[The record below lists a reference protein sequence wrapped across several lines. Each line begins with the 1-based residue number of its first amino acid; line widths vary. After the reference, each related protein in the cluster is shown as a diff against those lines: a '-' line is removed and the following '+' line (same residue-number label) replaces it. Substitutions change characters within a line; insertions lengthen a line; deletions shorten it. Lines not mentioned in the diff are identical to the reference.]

1 MPRLRRGAKPE
12 VFAVTAARPSLSD
25 DIRAREKRYALAM
38 GIRTLCFIAT
48 VATQG
53 VVRWVMF
60 TLALVLPYFAVV
72 MANAG
77 RESGQSGPAPV
88 ILPLRTELPPLRR
101 EDPSGNS

>member
-1 MPRLRRGAKPE
+1 MPRKRRGAKPE
-12 VFAVTAARPSLSD
+12 VFAVTAARPSVTE

-48 VATQG
+48 VATHG
-53 VVRWVMF
+53 VLRWVMF

-77 RESGQSGPAPV
+77 RESRYNGPAPV
-88 ILPLRTELPPLRR
+88 VLPLRTELPPLKR
-101 EDPSGNS
+101 EDPSGKS